1 MVGGART
8 TSGVP
13 FGVARPRTAAG
24 GTDQNSAEVD
34 LNQVVA
40 YNLRAARE
48 LRGWTQ
54 DEVADRVAIVAGLR
68 PTATTISALERSW
81 EGGRRRLFNVQD
93 IAVYAAAFDLPILWF
108 LLPPPGDRR
117 EISVLGRPLVELYLL
132 VLGRDY
138 QLGPVFDRI
147 REIGYRDPT
156 PVDEAFERIS
166 GEHSPAKQRS
176 YRERRRALL
185 HAALEEYADRLD
197 EFTEEYFEFFRRLRQ
212 LGIRGMLAV
221 STDDPDLFEPPDDE
235 E

>member
-1 MVGGART
+1 MPRRQRAA
-8 TSGVP
+8 SGTGP
-13 FGVARPRTAAG
+13 
-24 GTDQNSAEVD
+24 NSAGVD

-54 DEVADRVAIVAGLR
+54 EEVADRVAPILGHR
-68 PTATTISALERSW
+68 PTATTISVLERSW

-93 IAVYAAAFDLPILWF
+93 IAAYAAAFDLPILWF

-117 EISVLGRPLVELYLL
+117 EISGLGRPLAELYLL

-147 REIGYRDPT
+147 REVGYRDPT

-166 GEHSPAKQRS
+166 GEPSPARQQS
-176 YRERRRALL
+176 YRERRSKLL
-185 HAALEEYADRLD
+185 HAALEKYADRLD
-197 EFTEEYFEFFRRLRQ
+197 EFTKEYLAFFQRLDQ
-212 LGIRGMLAV
+212 LGIRGMIAV
-221 STDDPDLFEPPDDE
+221 STDDPDLLKPPDDE